1 MEVKK
6 VENPAA
12 ADVKDTVELGRQW
25 KPQAPEHG
33 NRVTA
38 QKTKGRG
45 LRPGLSSILLLVRRA
60 GNTKLIL
67 NGNYSIDEHIS
78 NNGRSDRAPM
88 VIGEFDATDA

>member
-1 MEVKK
+1 MKK

-12 ADVKDTVELGRQW
+12 ADVKDTAELGRQW